1 MKKIILLGIC
11 IFVPFFGGCAPSV
24 SLLNHGGH
32 SGGLVEFRVDFNAN
46 GPSPMQTPS
55 ANRNCS
61 KGAGPRK
68 GCMKFEKDTYGVIV
82 FGLVGEQDNKQ
93 CSDVGVKWVITKVEL
108 SDSGDI
114 ATSKGTNFDS
124 AVDAWVEDSFF
135 GVNPTTGVIYDEILS
150 DARTSIGIINLNK
163 HVGAEDLWY
172 RVTATKCK
180 ANAGTNI
187 HATNTSDPR
196 VENKGR

>member
-11 IFVPFFGGCAPSV
+11 IFVPLFGGCAPSV

-55 ANRNCS
+55 ANRNCT

-114 ATSKGTNFDS
+114 ATSKGTNFGS
-124 AVDAWVEDSFF
+124 SVDPWVQGSFF
-135 GVNPTTGVIYDEILS
+135 GVKPDGVIYNKLWS
-150 DARTSIGIINLNK
+150 DGRTSVGIINLNK

-172 RVTATKCK
+172 RVTATKCT
-180 ANAGTNI
+180 GV

-196 VENKGR
+196 VENMGQ